1 MTRTVRRGGVM
12 LAAALLAGLLPA
24 APALAA
30 PATCGGSGTVTTLPG
45 TLPDGAAY
53 EIQCPAGP
61 WNGTLFLYSHGYVV
75 PGSPNPPQDAGDP
88 VTAGWM
94 LDHGYAL
101 AGSSYATTGW
111 AIQQALPDQIATLDA
126 FGQVFGAPARTVAW
140 GHSLGGIITAGLIQ
154 RYPGRFTA
162 ALPMCGVLAGG
173 VATWNTALDAEF
185 AFQQLIDPSVQV
197 VNITDPSANLDSAL
211 AAADA
216 AQQTRAGPGP
226 AGAGGGARRHP
237 RLVHAA
243 VARAGRHRLRGP
255 GGQPVPLGHP
265 GGLPVHLR
273 LPRRTRGARGREP
286 VLEHGRELF
295 PRPGEVG

>member
-1 MTRTVRRGGVM
+1 MTGTVRRWVV

-75 PGSPNPPQDAGDP
+75 PGSPNPPQDVGDP

-126 FGQVFGAPARTVAW
+126 FDQVFGTPARTVAW

-154 RYPGRFTA
+154 RYPGRFSA
-162 ALPMCGVLAGG
+162 ALPMCGVLSGG

-185 AFQQLIDPSVQV
+185 AFQQLIDPAVQV
-197 VNITDPSANLDSAL
+197 VNIAHPSGNLTRAE
-211 AAADA
+211 AAAA
-216 AQQTRAGPGP
+216 SAQQTKQGQ
-226 AGAGGGARRHP
+226 ARMA
-237 RLVHAA
+237 LVAA
-243 VARAGRHRLRGP
+243 LADTSGFNKSA
-255 GGQPVPLGHP
+255 
-265 GGLPVHLR
+265 
-273 LPRRTRGARGREP
+273 TTE
-286 VLEHGRELF
+286 
-295 PRPGEVG
+295 